1 MEGHSAIHI
10 KKEYIEERKHYRK
23 VI

>member
-1 MEGHSAIHI
+1 MEGQSAIQI
-10 KKEYIEERKHYRK
+10 KKEFIEERKHYRK